1 MSEASS
7 GRADAASAQRRAV
20 REGALLSRPDLG
32 TLVVTGGERQSWLN
46 GLVTCELKGL
56 VAGQGARGLV
66 CSKQGRVQAE
76 VWVVL
81 GDDRLFLGVR
91 RDRVAW
97 LRETFDHHLIME
109 DAEIADASAD
119 HAWLLCDGPLS
130 GALVPVARGAGAVAA
145 EIDRSGLGGAAV
157 VAPAADLEAVASA
170 LLGHRGGE
178 VLAATEEGWRQLR
191 VELML
196 PEQGVDYD
204 EQVYPQEAALEERAV
219 SFQKGCYL
227 GQEAVFMIQHR
238 GHPPKRLVQLR
249 VDGDAAVPPGTPLSA
264 AGAPSGTVTSSAPAP
279 EGGATLALGY
289 LKYKHAEV
297 GTAVDVAGRHA
308 EVRIGRAPAPA
319 G

>member
-7 GRADAASAQRRAV
+7 GRADAVAAQRRAV

-32 TLVVTGGERQSWLN
+32 TLVVTGADRLTWLN

-56 VAGQGARGLV
+56 QPGQGARGLV

-81 GDDRLFLGVR
+81 GEDRLLLGVR

-109 DAEIADASAD
+109 DAELADASSD

-130 GALVPVARGAGAVAA
+130 AALVPVASGAGALAA
-145 EIDRSGLGGAAV
+145 AIDRSGLGGVAV
-157 VAPAADLEAVASA
+157 VAPAARAEAVASA
-170 LLGHRGGE
+170 LLGHGAGA
-178 VLAATEEGWRQLR
+178 VLAATEEGWRRLR

-204 EQVYPQEAALEERAV
+204 EQSFPQEAALEERAV

-227 GQEAVFMIQHR
+227 GQEAVFMIEHR

-249 VDGDAAVPPGTPLSA
+249 VDGDDALAPGTPLRA

-289 LKYKHAEV
+289 LKYKHAVV
-297 GTAVDVAGRHA
+297 GTEVDVAGRRA
-308 EVRIGRAPAPA
+308 EVRIGRAAPP
-319 G
+319 